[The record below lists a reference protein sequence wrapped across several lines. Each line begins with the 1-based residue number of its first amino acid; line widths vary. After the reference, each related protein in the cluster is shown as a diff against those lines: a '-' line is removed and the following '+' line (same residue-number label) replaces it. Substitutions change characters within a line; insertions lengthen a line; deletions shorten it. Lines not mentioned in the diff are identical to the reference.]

1 MRSKHRRRGRQ
12 LETACA
18 VYPVALAFCAGKF
31 GGAKGVPLPAGF
43 SIPPVTA
50 QHDAPAKLILGL
62 SLLAWCVLGLG
73 AYWPRVMIMAAS
85 LALAWV
91 FVAYL
96 CRREA

>member
-1 MRSKHRRRGRQ
+1 MTR
-12 LETACA
+12 
-18 VYPVALAFCAGKF
+18 
-31 GGAKGVPLPAGF
+31 PAATT
-43 SIPPVTA
+43 I
-50 QHDAPAKLILGL
+50 IGL

-85 LALAWV
+85 VALAWV